1 VAETL
6 WQHYR
11 ATGDAQARSQLLDLY
26 LGLVHHAARDYARS
40 LPEGLELDELL
51 SAGTVGL
58 VQALEGF
65 DPERGL
71 AFSTYAMPRIRGA
84 MLDELRSRDWVPR
97 SVRTR
102 GRRLEQVR
110 AALQNRLGRMP
121 AAAEMAQAL
130 GVDLDIYWSWSQQ
143 IEGRAMLRLDQ
154 PVTAGPM
161 AEAEL
166 ALAETIADP
175 AADPPGEALMR
186 REALTLLG
194 EALGSLPAK
203 DRLVLSLYY
212 YEGLSLREIG
222 EVLHVTESR
231 VSQIRSSALRSLR
244 ERIARQEASS

>member
-1 VAETL
+1 MRNAAFTQRVRRAASSPCAPRPVSGVAETL

-26 LGLVHHAARDYARS
+26 LGLVHHAARDHARS
-40 LPEGLELDELL
+40 LPDGLELDELV

-110 AALQNRLGRMP
+110 AALQNRGGLR
-121 AAAEMAQAL
+121 AEVVR
-130 GVDLDIYWSWSQQ
+130 G
-143 IEGRAMLRLDQ
+143 GTLRIGDEI
-154 PVTAGPM
+154 TAV
-161 AEAEL
+161 
-166 ALAETIADP
+166 
-175 AADPPGEALMR
+175 PG
-186 REALTLLG
+186 
-194 EALGSLPAK
+194 
-203 DRLVLSLYY
+203 
-212 YEGLSLREIG
+212 
-222 EVLHVTESR
+222 
-231 VSQIRSSALRSLR
+231 
-244 ERIARQEASS
+244 